1 MTRRLTGL
9 FVLAI
14 AGTVLAIS
22 LIAPPAATPPPAF
35 TDRSPIVIDGL
46 PLELDALT
54 WTEVRA
60 LVAGGKTLAIVPT
73 GGTEQNGPHMV
84 LGKHNYIM
92 RHTAV
97 RIAEAL
103 GNALVA
109 PVVSYVPEG
118 RIDPPSGHMAYHG
131 TISIPGEVFAATVES
146 AARSLRRHGF
156 TTICLIGDSGGNQA
170 ALAAVA
176 GKLNDEWSDSG
187 VRVLH
192 VSDYY
197 YGANGQVDWLR
208 AQGESDADIGT
219 HAGIRDSSELLAV
232 FPDGIRRDRMR
243 PSDTPGMAES
253 GVIGDPTRASAERG
267 RKLLQLKIDAALGQI
282 RRFAKSGAHPA
293 S

>member
-1 MTRRLTGL
+1 MTRWLTGL
-9 FVLAI
+9 LVLAI
-14 AGTVLAIS
+14 AGTAILTS
-22 LIAPPAATPPPAF
+22 LSTPPAAPPPNF
-35 TDRSPIVIDGL
+35 TDQPPVVTDAL

-60 LVAGGKTLAIVPT
+60 LIASGKTLAIIPT

-92 RHTAV
+92 RHTAA

-109 PVVSYVPEG
+109 PVVTYVPEG

-131 TISIPGEVFAATVES
+131 TISIPGTVFAATLES
-146 AARSLRRHGF
+146 AAQSLRRHGF

-170 ALAAVA
+170 TLAAVA
-176 GKLNDEWSDSG
+176 KKLNDEWSESG

-192 VSDYY
+192 ISDYY
-197 YGANGQVDWLR
+197 FSANGQVEWLR
-208 AQGESDADIGT
+208 SQGESDADIGS

-243 PSDTPGMAES
+243 PSNTPGMADS

-267 RKLLQLKIDAALGQI
+267 RKLLQLKIDAALRQI